1 MLKIAGDDALD
12 WRRKMTRVYAQ
23 YVGYSA
29 FDAQYVGTVED
40 TPEVVTEVL
49 RAVKE
54 VISVEI
60 YGDEVI
66 LYVPRPF

>member
-1 MLKIAGDDALD
+1 
-12 WRRKMTRVYAQ
+12 MTRVYAQ

-54 VISVEI
+54 VTSVEI
-60 YGDEVI
+60 HADEVVFYI
-66 LYVPRPF
+66 PRPF